1 MSGGG
6 SDGNTEAALLLA
18 AGAGAAA
25 TAIGAEMAGSTDLSH
40 VLTGLQQ
47 CDTSLSSTLHTHP
60 QALTD
65 GKGEAAYIEQ
75 ETYVY

>member
-6 SDGNTEAALLLA
+6 SDGNTEAALLLNT
-18 AGAGAAA
+18 GAGAAA

-47 CDTSLSSTLHTHP
+47 SDTGLSSTLHTHP
-60 QALTD
+60 QVLTD
-65 GKGEAAYIEQ
+65 GKGE
-75 ETYVY
+75 VVH